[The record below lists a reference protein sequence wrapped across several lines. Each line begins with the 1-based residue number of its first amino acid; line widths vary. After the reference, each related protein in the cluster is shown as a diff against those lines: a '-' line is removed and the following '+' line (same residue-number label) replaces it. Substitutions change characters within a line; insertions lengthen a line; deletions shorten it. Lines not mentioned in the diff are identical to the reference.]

1 MLYERLDSLNPLV
14 TTPSPPNSSH
24 WLCFRG
30 EPDRQNP
37 GKKSALRVVVTLHT
51 DLVLCRKM
59 ADSGS
64 VAAKRCDS
72 GPVSSIS
79 METISALTELE
90 DLEKVY
96 QQLCEQEVGVR

>member
-1 MLYERLDSLNPLV
+1 MLFERFANPIII
-14 TTPSPPNSSH
+14 TTPSRCLHQP
-24 WLCFRG
+24 CFRD

-37 GKKSALRVVVTLHT
+37 GRNCVLRVVVTLHL
-51 DLVLCRKM
+51 DPVLCRKM

-79 METISALTELE
+79 MESISALTELE

-96 QQLCEQEVGVR
+96 QQLCEQEVGGRKL